1 MTVSALRPD
10 GIRRSDGALLSL
22 VHRGDL
28 SALGELYDRYHAD
41 VWRVLH
47 RVMSGGADVDDLVQA
62 TFLALPK
69 IAGSF
74 EGDGPCRG
82 WMCGIAV
89 RLASRQRRSLARW
102 LGALTSFGQASSAV
116 SVRDPESHASE
127 REDLRRFETA
137 LGKISP
143 KKRDAFVL
151 VELEGVAVED
161 AARALGVPVPT
172 IRTRLFHARNELR
185 AAMHQGQR

>member
-1 MTVSALRPD
+1 MTLPAVRRD
-10 GIRRSDGALLSL
+10 GIRRSDGELLSL

-41 VWRVLH
+41 VRRVLH
-47 RVMSGGADVDDLVQA
+47 RVMRGAADVDDLVQT

-82 WMCGIAV
+82 WLCGITV
-89 RLASRQRRSLARW
+89 RLASRHRRSLGRW
-102 LGALTSFGQASSAV
+102 LRTLTSFEQTPSDRSP
-116 SVRDPESHASE
+116 RDPESHASE
-127 REDLRRFETA
+127 REELRRFETA
-137 LGKISP
+137 LGKISQ

-151 VELEGVAVED
+151 VALEGVAVEE
-161 AARALGVPVPT
+161 AASALGIPVPT
-172 IRTRLFHARNELR
+172 VRTRLFSARNELR
-185 AAMHQGQR
+185 AAMNQGEE